1 MVKRLSLMLVLALC
15 VLAGASESGRLSARA
30 QAVLAAGRFSSAYS
44 QYEVALLA
52 SRKESDLLSENR
64 ILISMAQ
71 IRIAS
76 LDLEL
81 ADSLLAIVR
90 VRALDESS
98 KFALLQAKMS
108 LKNAAEKPREVLD
121 LAKSLDEKELNK
133 LPKSLSAAI
142 YSELALAFAA
152 TGDTA
157 NSNKNLDL
165 VRKKLSKKDGRYI
178 YSQARAAHLAK
189 DWTAADSLYQV
200 AEKLSIAENK
210 IYRTAT
216 ILYYRAGVA
225 AHFGRND
232 DAADFKLRSA
242 NAFELMGLPKL
253 KERSEK

>member
-1 MVKRLSLMLVLALC
+1 MVKRLWLLLLLAL
-15 VLAGASESGRLSARA
+15 VAAPLASESGRLAARA
-30 QAVLAAGRFSSAYS
+30 QAVLAAGRFSAAYS

-64 ILISMAQ
+64 ILLSMAQ

-76 LDLEL
+76 LDLAL
-81 ADSLLAIVR
+81 ADSLLGIVR
-90 VRALDESS
+90 EDVLDEGS
-98 KFALLQAKMS
+98 KFALLQARMS
-108 LKNAAEKPREVLD
+108 LKNAGSNPGEVLA
-121 LAKSLDEKELNK
+121 LAKNLEEKQLNQ
-133 LPKSLSAAI
+133 LPKPLSAAI
-142 YSELALAFAA
+142 YAEVAMAAAA

-157 NSNKNLDL
+157 TANRNLEL

-178 YSQARAAHLAK
+178 YSAARAAHLAK
-189 DWTAADSLYQV
+189 DWTKADSLYQV

-216 ILYYRAGVA
+216 ILYYRSEVA
-225 AHFGRND
+225 AHFGRGD
-232 DAADFKLRSA
+232 EASDLKLRSA